1 MTWNLNIGVSF
12 SPILL
17 INIIIS
23 SFMFHGI
30 LTTKRWRLPC
40 IMTFKIRYIK
50 TLVIIINLEV
60 ILPQNFDDL
69 SFCLID
75 ALKKKVS

>member
-1 MTWNLNIGVSF
+1 
-12 SPILL
+12 
-17 INIIIS
+17 
-23 SFMFHGI
+23 
-30 LTTKRWRLPC
+30 
-40 IMTFKIRYIK
+40 MTFKIRYIK

-75 ALKKKVS
+75 ALKKKSVITVSNLHSNLILRACLLALWNRNHRKENQRRGGKRS